1 MGKIGSWMIACCVA
15 MMAVIVLRWSES
27 FAQWLGYFDDSSHSV
42 THSISDVVQT
52 SDITQ
57 PFRDGAYLPVQSPDG
72 MHSIDVINLGRIVS
86 FDEAQNQTLRLIKNI
101 INYILSFAIFV
112 VFVFMIYEWYMVVTS
127 SNDDE
132 QYKKALTKLKTASIA
147 IAGMAIS
154 WLLVSFII
162 SVVDQLL

>member
-1 MGKIGSWMIACCVA
+1 
-15 MMAVIVLRWSES
+15 
-27 FAQWLGYFDDSSHSV
+27 
-42 THSISDVVQT
+42 
-52 SDITQ
+52 
-57 PFRDGAYLPVQSPDG
+57 
-72 MHSIDVINLGRIVS
+72 
-86 FDEAQNQTLRLIKNI
+86 
-101 INYILSFAIFV
+101 
-112 VFVFMIYEWYMVVTS
+112 MVVTS

>member
-1 MGKIGSWMIACCVA
+1 M
-15 MMAVIVLRWSES
+15 
-27 FAQWLGYFDDSSHSV
+27 GYFDDSSHSV

-112 VFVFMIYEWYMVVTS
+112 VFVFMIYE
-127 SNDDE
+127 
-132 QYKKALTKLKTASIA
+132 
-147 IAGMAIS
+147 
-154 WLLVSFII
+154 
-162 SVVDQLL
+162 